1 MARRGQNLDSTVR
14 LINICS
20 TEAAPRTG
28 RRENDFAVTRLQKNF
43 CLCALAGDQA
53 EADID

>member
-28 RRENDFAVTRLQKNF
+28 RRENDVAVTRLRKNF